1 MASPLSR
8 SSPVA
13 RSSPVPKS
21 SPYPVLDNK
30 PIDQWKVTE
39 LKEELKRRKLTTK
52 GLKDDLI
59 RRLDEALRVERDAY
73 KEEEIDAG
81 KQENATPNEKE
92 TEKDEASA
100 KNEVGT
106 EMEEASARNEE
117 VTEMEEVAHN
127 ERVTESKEETS
138 AKNVMGTEME
148 AVAHDVRVIEKKEE
162 AVLNERDIAKEEA
175 IHMENVS
182 AKEEVCNGIDSEAK
196 PEVQSE
202 DVEHM
207 HGDSETGKLGEDV
220 SMDDVDGTSAKLE
233 KGTMQEGESVIT
245 IDSVEVV
252 SHTTVVASSVET
264 NITESRSTITVES
277 SGPESQNKEIET
289 GKEDSVPLHD
299 AAVLND
305 SIPDNQVSEVSPSLG
320 FQVKS
325 DSIST
330 DSVSINEKNELKDNL
345 NADNFHIEL
354 DNVKPEMVLPSSSNI
369 PYNGGDIPPL
379 DDQEPCENQGSLEG
393 IDDIAINVDLSKK
406 VDSVD
411 GGSSEKLN
419 LDRSS
424 GDDSMEEDV
433 LESKQV
439 ESNHVPDDIE
449 DKSEPMK
456 DHVMIE
462 GSPVGATGV
471 GFSPNKRDEAT
482 ENKSS
487 GALPA
492 EKRKLEDQE
501 VVSSNEPPKRR
512 RWNTETLK
520 VPDPPSS
527 NITPSTT
534 PKDAIQS
541 KFSKRIFNRSD
552 SALSGGDTPKER
564 VVPPSPKS
572 PTTSL
577 RIDRF
582 LRPFTL
588 KAVQELL
595 AKTGTV
601 CSFWMDHIK
610 THCYV
615 TFSSVEEAIET
626 RNGLY
631 NLQWPPN
638 GGRLLVAEFV
648 DPQEVKIRAEA
659 PPQPSPAP
667 VSNKP
672 APTTAPSQLQP
683 SPRQN
688 VPKQQL
694 PPPPSTLPP
703 PPPLS
708 DPLIVRERLSLPLPP
723 PPPLAKKPDPPI
735 VTLDDLFRKTK
746 ATPRIYYLP
755 LSEEQV
761 AAKRAAQGKNIK

>member
-8 SSPVA
+8 SSPLA
-13 RSSPVPKS
+13 KSSPVPKS

-39 LKEELKRRKLTTK
+39 LKEELRRRKLPTK

-59 RRLDEALRVERDAY
+59 RRLDEALRVQREAN
-73 KEEEIDAG
+73 KEVEDCTEIDTSRE
-81 KQENATPNEKE
+81 ENATPNEEK
-92 TEKDEASA
+92 TEK
-100 KNEVGT
+100 
-106 EMEEASARNEE
+106 EEASGKNEKG
-117 VTEMEEVAHN
+117 TGMEEVAHN
-127 ERVTESKEETS
+127 ERVVEKKEEAS
-138 AKNVMGTEME
+138 AKNEKGTETE
-148 AVAHDVRVIEKKEE
+148 EVDHNERANERKEE

-175 IHMENVS
+175 IHMENDS
-182 AKEEVCNGIDSEAK
+182 AKEEVCNGVDSEAN
-196 PEVQSE
+196 PEVKIE
-202 DVEHM
+202 VVEHIYD
-207 HGDSETGKLGEDV
+207 GSETGKGV
-220 SMDDVDGTSAKLE
+220 MDDVDGTSTKLE
-233 KGTMQEGESVIT
+233 KGVVQEGKSVIT
-245 IDSVEVV
+245 INSVDVV
-252 SHTTVVASSVET
+252 SQTTVVAGSVET
-264 NITESRSTITVES
+264 NITESRSTVTVES
-277 SGPESQNKEIET
+277 SSLESLNKEIEI
-289 GKEDSVPLHD
+289 GKEDFDPLQD
-299 AAVLND
+299 AAVPND

-330 DSVSINEKNELKDNL
+330 DSVSINEKNELKGNL

-379 DDQEPCENQGSLEG
+379 DDQEPCESQGSLEG
-393 IDDIAINVDLSKK
+393 IDDITTNVDLSKK
-406 VDSVD
+406 IDSLD

-449 DKSEPMK
+449 DKSEPIK

-471 GFSPNKRDEAT
+471 GFSPNRKDEAT
-482 ENKSS
+482 ESKSS
-487 GALPA
+487 GAPFA

-501 VVSSNEPPKRR
+501 VVRNNEPPKRR
-512 RWNTETLK
+512 RWNTETIK
-520 VPDPPSS
+520 IPDPQSS
-527 NITPSTT
+527 SIMPSTT
-534 PKDAIQS
+534 PRDAIQS
-541 KFSKRIFNRSD
+541 KFSKRNFNRSD
-552 SALSGGDTPKER
+552 SALSGGETPKER

-577 RIDRF
+577 KIDRF

-667 VSNKP
+667 VSNKQ

-723 PPPLAKKPDPPI
+723 PPPPPLTKKPDPPI
-735 VTLDDLFRKTK
+735 VTLDDLFKKTK

-761 AAKRAAQGKNIK
+761 AAKLAAQGKNIK